1 MNTFLLVSL
10 MSTVMLFF
18 SLPLF
23 LQYQLGLFTNSHML
37 SYTISALMSYTF
49 FHFGYLKTI
58 KRNKHIEIDNIFT
71 VNELKHEK
79 ELLTQKLDLM
89 ENLIASDSLTGIWN
103 KNYCFTRLEEEFR
116 RVKRNKGTFSVLM
129 IDVDRFKIINDTY
142 GHPVGDNYLQTLAKT
157 LRDSIRLSDVPCRYG
172 GDEFLILL
180 PDTPAEGAYRTA
192 EKLLEKTRSIN
203 IIKDHFMTISIGI
216 CSNCEDFQDSTEI
229 INCADYALYQAKK
242 AGRNCSFFYENANNV
257 SKH

>member
-10 MSTVMLFF
+10 ISTILLFL

-23 LQYQLGLFTNSHML
+23 LQFQLGLFPDSSML
-37 SYTISALMSYTF
+37 SYTISAFLSF
-49 FHFGYLKTI
+49 ACFHFGYLKII
-58 KRNKHIEIDNIFT
+58 KKNKNLELDSIFT

-103 KNYCFTRLEEEFR
+103 KSYCFTRLEEEFR
-116 RVKRNKGTFSVLM
+116 RVKRNNGTFSVLM
-129 IDVDRFKIINDTY
+129 IDIDRFKVINDTY
-142 GHPVGDNYLQTLAKT
+142 GHPVGDNYLLNLAKT
-157 LRDSIRLSDVPCRYG
+157 LRDNLRLSDVPCRYG

-180 PDTPAEGAYRTA
+180 PDTTAEGAQKTA
-192 EKLLEKTRSIN
+192 EKLLERTRNIN
-203 IIKDHFMTISIGI
+203 VIEKHFMTISIGI
-216 CSNCEDFQDSTEI
+216 CSNCENFQDCTEI

-242 AGRNCSFFYENANNV
+242 AGRDCSVFYEKANQNQ
-257 SKH
+257 H